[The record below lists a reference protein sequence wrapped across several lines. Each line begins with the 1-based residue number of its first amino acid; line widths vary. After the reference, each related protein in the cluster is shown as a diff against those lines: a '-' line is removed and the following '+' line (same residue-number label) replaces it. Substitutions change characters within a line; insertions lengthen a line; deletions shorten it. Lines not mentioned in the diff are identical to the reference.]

1 MIPKEDFMY
10 ALGKD
15 YIALRKNLKAYC
27 YVNDLGFSED
37 VFHNTMMN
45 CYNTVNK
52 NNITFENEQEVKY
65 YFCKAFKI
73 NLIREKSYSNNKPK
87 EDIIFYGDISRQDEQ
102 IIKCDFSIITSKIID
117 TYGIELYNVFIE
129 NLEGTAIADLQEK
142 YGIKNLKTK
151 LKNIKIFIKAEFE

>member
-15 YIALRKNLKAYC
+15 YIALRNNLKAYC
-27 YVNDLGFSED
+27 YVNGLEFSED

-73 NLIREKSYSNNKPK
+73 NLIREKSYSDNKAK
-87 EDIIFYGDISRQDEQ
+87 EDIVLYGDISLKDEQ
-102 IIKCDFSIITSKIID
+102 CIKCDFSIISNKIIE
-117 TYGIELYNVFIE
+117 TYGVELYNVFLE
-129 NLEGTAIADLQEK
+129 NLEGTAISDLQEK
-142 YGIKNLKTK
+142 YGIRNLKSK
-151 LKNIKIFIKAEFE
+151 LKNIKIFIQAEFE